1 MTLFTS
7 KLEKLLWLLAI
18 LVFVVIFST
27 LFIGSPLLDLLS
39 NQNIQAAIFL
49 IGMILISALIF
60 YHGLK
65 STSLNNMTG
74 VYIGLIAVYLML
86 FLRLGLSERTH
97 LMEYSVLAIFIY
109 QALKERLK
117 NSDKPIKPA
126 LLAVVIACLIGALD
140 EIIQFFVPDRVF
152 DLNDIFFNCFAV
164 LSAIGLILFLRWSR
178 KKIKKSK

>member
-27 LFIGSPLLDLLS
+27 LFIGSPLLNLLS

-49 IGMILISALIF
+49 MGMILISALIL

-65 STSLNNMTG
+65 PTTINNMTG
-74 VYIGLIAVYLML
+74 VYIGLVAVYLML

-97 LMEYSVLAIFIY
+97 LMEYSVLSIFIY
-109 QALKERLK
+109 QALSERLK
-117 NSDKPIKPA
+117 NSDKPFKPA
-126 LLAVVIACLIGALD
+126 LFAILITCLIGTLD
-140 EIIQFFVPDRVF
+140 EIIQFFVPERVF
-152 DLNDIFFNCFAV
+152 DLNDIFFNCFAA
-164 LSAIGLILFLRWSR
+164 LSSIGMILFLKWVH
-178 KKIKKSK
+178 KKIKKP